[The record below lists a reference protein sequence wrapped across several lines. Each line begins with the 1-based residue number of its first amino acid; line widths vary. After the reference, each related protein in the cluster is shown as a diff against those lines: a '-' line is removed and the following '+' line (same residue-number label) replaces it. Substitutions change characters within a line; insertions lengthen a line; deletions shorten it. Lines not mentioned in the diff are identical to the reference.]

1 MSAEPDAENPPYD
14 RSDPLRSIRA
24 MIAEAKQDALREVGL
39 ALHARLNA
47 PETAI
52 RRRVAELGFLANSL
66 EEHPQDPNR
75 LPSLNQDVYDE
86 TRKRLAPKAP
96 SSEILAK
103 RYGSWKRAC
112 YAAYGLRIDGSKCAP
127 GNPWPS
133 NWTGMRMAPNFS
145 REECV
150 ASVRACAEA
159 IGRRPTSST
168 YSEWR
173 INRRARARAAGEKV
187 RLAPVRRIL
196 ALLAPERGE
205 RDGWKI
211 VLAKVFG

>member
-1 MSAEPDAENPPYD
+1 
-14 RSDPLRSIRA
+14 
-24 MIAEAKQDALREVGL
+24 
-39 ALHARLNA
+39 
-47 PETAI
+47 
-52 RRRVAELGFLANSL
+52 
-66 EEHPQDPNR
+66 
-75 LPSLNQDVYDE
+75 
-86 TRKRLAPKAP
+86 
-96 SSEILAK
+96 
-103 RYGSWKRAC
+103 
-112 YAAYGLRIDGSKCAP
+112 
-127 GNPWPS
+127 
-133 NWTGMRMAPNFS
+133 
-145 REECV
+145 V